1 MAITSYSS
9 LMSAVADWADRTDI
23 DNRIPDFIA
32 IFEDHVNSDY
42 SFAGME
48 GQSTLS
54 QSAGKYDLPTD
65 FSHIRSVSFS
75 YADETRPLK
84 PVSAS
89 VFDSIMPRSG
99 SAPVAYFKK
108 GGSVYIAPD
117 NGTDLTVRYYAK
129 IPALTASN
137 TTNWLLEAH
146 PNAYLWGVLAEVYA
160 YTRNEQE
167 EANCRARA
175 EKILSSI
182 QQKDTANAMAGMALK
197 PIGVCP

>member
-1 MAITSYSS
+1 MAITSYST
-9 LMSAVADWADRTDI
+9 LISAVSDWSDRTDV
-23 DNRIPDFIA
+23 DSRIPDFIA

-48 GQSTLS
+48 GQTTLS
-54 QSAGKYDLPTD
+54 QSAGKYDLPDD

-84 PVSAS
+84 SVSTS

-99 SAPVAYFKK
+99 SAPIAYLKK

-129 IPALTASN
+129 IPALTVSN
-137 TTNWLLEAH
+137 TTNWLLESH

-175 EKILSSI
+175 ENILRSI
-182 QQKDTANAMAGMALK
+182 QQKDNVNSMSGMSVRPVGA
-197 PIGVCP
+197 CP